1 MRAIPGHSARGAER
15 THGEDAATIDY
26 PRIGR
31 YRLDDLIFGDRHAGL
46 WRAYDELLKR
56 AVSVRIV
63 PATDPRQQALRT
75 AALQAAQV
83 VDRRVAQVLDVID
96 FDTDLVIVAEWVE
109 GINLEEVLSQ
119 PLNPARSIAIAR
131 EVAAAVAAIHVA
143 GAFHGRIRPACVLI
157 TDGGEVRLRGHC
169 IDAQLWGTSPGHD
182 PEAADIYGIG
192 ALLMAC
198 LTTRWPCQPATNLRS
213 VPVFGDRVATPSQ
226 LQADLSPDINDFVIR
241 SLSAVPRA
249 SGFDVEDGFASVESA
264 RRALGSLSD
273 APAWTGV
280 VPIVTA
286 PSPVRPH
293 PSTRGVARRGL
304 GVLVALAVIITCG
317 AIGGALLIASGSDR
331 AAGAESRS
339 AGPAVSAQDPAIEP
353 RALALPESS
362 ADAATPNGV
371 RPIPLERELPISAVS
386 SFDPKGDGIVAG
398 GFANYATDADPTSA
412 WYTGVFP
419 SHRQGARAASGI
431 LIDLGF
437 PRAVR
442 ALDLGL
448 IGNDTDVQ
456 VRVGDRRAP
465 TIAGYTK
472 VYSAKNA
479 PSELTVREPRPV
491 VTRYVLVLLTAV
503 PSRLEGYRGGVT
515 SVTVWGD

>member
-1 MRAIPGHSARGAER
+1 MRAIPGNPARTAEL
-15 THGEDAATIDY
+15 THGDDDTSHH

-31 YRLDDLIFGDRHAGL
+31 FRLDDLIFGDRHAGL
-46 WRAYDELLKR
+46 WRAYDERLKR

-63 PATDPRQQALRT
+63 PASDPRQQALRA
-75 AALQAAQV
+75 AALQAARV

-96 FDTDLVIVAEWVE
+96 FDTELVIVAEWVE
-109 GINLEEVLSQ
+109 GINLEEILTQ

-131 EVAAAVAAIHVA
+131 EVAAAVAAIHAA
-143 GAFHGRIRPACVLI
+143 GASHGRIRPACVLV

-249 SGFDVEDGFASVESA
+249 SGFNVEGRFSSVESA

-280 VPIVTA
+280 VPIVSVPSTA
-286 PSPVRPH
+286 KPH
-293 PSTRGVARRGL
+293 PSGRRVARRGL
-304 GVLVALAVIITCG
+304 GVVVALAVIITCT
-317 AIGGALLIASGSDR
+317 AIGGALLIAGGSDQAASAESSNAG
-331 AAGAESRS
+331 AAGTTDN
-339 AGPAVSAQDPAIEP
+339 PTIQP
-353 RALALPESS
+353 RALALPGS
-362 ADAATPNGV
+362 APEAAIPKGV
-371 RPIPLERELPISAVS
+371 RPVPLERELPINSAS
-386 SFDPKGDGIVAG
+386 SFDPNGNGIVSG
-398 GFANYATDADPTSA
+398 GFANYAIDEDPASA
-412 WYTGVFP
+412 WYTAVFP
-419 SHRQGARAASGI
+419 SHRQGLKAASGI

-442 ALDLGL
+442 AVDLGL
-448 IGNDTDVQ
+448 IGNDSDLQ

-465 TIAGYTK
+465 SAAGYK
-472 VYSAKNA
+472 KLYAAKAA
-479 PSELTVREPRPV
+479 PGELTVREPRPV

-503 PSRLEGYRGGVT
+503 PLRLEGYRGGVT
-515 SVTVWGD
+515 SVIVWGD